1 MPKRWLLAWIG
12 PLSLL
17 SLTACNPGASD
28 PPADI
33 SQQIA
38 ASTDEGARLAAAC
51 AGCHSSEPGAI
62 ASLVGYSE
70 AQLLERMTAY
80 RSAADGTTVMH
91 RLARGYSDEEI
102 ALISAYLSD
111 GEGEE

>member
-1 MPKRWLLAWIG
+1 MPKSWLLAWVG

-62 ASLVGYSE
+62 ASLAGYSE
-70 AQLLERMTAY
+70 SQLLERLNTY
-80 RSAADGTTVMH
+80 RNETDGTTVMH
-91 RLARGYSDEEI
+91 RLARGYSEEDI
-102 ALISAYLSD
+102 VLISAFLAD
-111 GEGEE
+111 AEDEE

>member
-28 PPADI
+28 RPEDI

-38 ASTDEGARLAAAC
+38 ASTDVGARLAAAC

-80 RSAADGTTVMH
+80 QSETDGTTVMH
-91 RLARGYSDEEI
+91 RLARGYGEDEL

-111 GEGEE
+111 AEGVE